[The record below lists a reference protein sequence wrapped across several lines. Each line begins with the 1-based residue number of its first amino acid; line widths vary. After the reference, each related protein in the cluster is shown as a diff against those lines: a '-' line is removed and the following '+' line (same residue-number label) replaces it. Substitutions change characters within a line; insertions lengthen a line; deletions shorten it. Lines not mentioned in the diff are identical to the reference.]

1 MHSVLLCT
9 HVKSVSVLTR
19 NYFAGGAQNAEALF
33 RQTQSGAQQ
42 AGSQAYQQ
50 ANNAL
55 SQDIAFS
62 SPDSV
67 PAAPLQA
74 VQQPSKVVKGRMLTF
89 VSAGGKATLSST
101 AQTGSEPTSGDTLI
115 QSCCLSFLA

>member
-1 MHSVLLCT
+1 MPFLV
-9 HVKSVSVLTR
+9 R

-33 RQTQSGAQQ
+33 RQTQSGAQH

-55 SQDIAFS
+55 SQDTAFS

-74 VQQPSKVVKGRMLTF
+74 VEQPSKEPKGRMLTF

-101 AQTGSEPTSGDTLI
+101 AQTGSEPTSGDT
-115 QSCCLSFLA
+115 SV

>member
-1 MHSVLLCT
+1 VLLCT
-9 HVKSVSVLTR
+9 HAKTVSFLTQR
-19 NYFAGGAQNAEALF
+19 YFAGGAQNAEALF
-33 RQTQSGAQQ
+33 RQTQSGAQH

-55 SQDIAFS
+55 SQDTAFS

-74 VQQPSKVVKGRMLTF
+74 VQQPSKIIKGRMLTF

-101 AQTGSEPTSGDTLI
+101 AQTGSEPTSGDT
-115 QSCCLSFLA
+115 SV

>member
-1 MHSVLLCT
+1 MPFLV
-9 HVKSVSVLTR
+9 R

-50 ANNAL
+50 ETNDL
-55 SQDIAFS
+55 SQDPAFS
-62 SPDSV
+62 SPNSF
-67 PAAPLQA
+67 PAAPLEA
-74 VQQPSKVVKGRMLTF
+74 VEQPSKEPKGRMLTF

-101 AQTGSEPTSGDTLI
+101 AQIGSEPISGDTST
-115 QSCCLSFLA
+115 QSRCLPFWP